1 MSDSTEP
8 FLCPSCTA
16 ANQQNAIASLRDCL
30 NALTDKVRVLKATVA
45 ALQKQDCGSNTKV
58 VGVDNRNRETSLAT
72 SRTAD
77 GGNKLPWNTVVSRG
91 SRGSRRKK
99 TVPNSDVLH
108 HAKETASRESHGSE
122 LNTAGHAKPQRKL
135 VPIEDAKRV
144 WGTLKS
150 TTTSAITNAIK
161 NLSPGL
167 LAENLTVKRKY
178 KATQDGTVKKWW
190 FVVRGDKANLELLEK
205 EWSKV
210 AIQTGWKLEQAFR
223 YDTSN
228 TVPAQQ
234 SAEVNLDTYILQSC

>member
-1 MSDSTEP
+1 M
-8 FLCPSCTA
+8 
-16 ANQQNAIASLRDCL
+16 
-30 NALTDKVRVLKATVA
+30 KATVA

-150 TTTSAITNAIK
+150 TTTSAITDAIK

-167 LAENLTVKRKY
+167 LAENLQSRGSTKLPRMVQSRSGGLWY
-178 KATQDGTVKKWW
+178 
-190 FVVRGDKANLELLEK
+190 VVIKQ
-205 EWSKV
+205 V
-210 AIQTGWKLEQAFR
+210 
-223 YDTSN
+223 
-228 TVPAQQ
+228 
-234 SAEVNLDTYILQSC
+234 